1 VTGDIPSAVKAD
13 RMMGQIGP
21 LPSLPSCDVDLR
33 FCRQD
38 DGPWGM
44 DVRMGKRNADG
55 RHTAANA
62 RALARATGRI
72 ERTIGEKSRA
82 QTAHR

>member
-1 VTGDIPSAVKAD
+1 VTGDIPNAMKAD

-44 DVRMGKRNADG
+44 DVLMGKRGADG

-62 RALARATGRI
+62 KALAEA
-72 ERTIGEKSRA
+72 IGETE
-82 QTAHR
+82 QTIDEKTLARTVHR